1 MSQRQA
7 PTDCPFD
14 SHLLT
19 RTGPVTAR
27 MLNPTLEEP
36 SLTKLLLTP
45 EEAAQ
50 VLGIGRTKVYELM
63 LSNALESVKI
73 GASRRIPSESLTSFV
88 DGLRAQGA

>member
-1 MSQRQA
+1 M
-7 PTDCPFD
+7 
-14 SHLLT
+14 
-19 RTGPVTAR
+19 TAR
-27 MLNPTLEEP
+27 VLDPILEEP

-73 GASRRIPSESLTSFV
+73 GASRRIPIQSLSTFV
-88 DGLRAQGA
+88 DALRAQSA